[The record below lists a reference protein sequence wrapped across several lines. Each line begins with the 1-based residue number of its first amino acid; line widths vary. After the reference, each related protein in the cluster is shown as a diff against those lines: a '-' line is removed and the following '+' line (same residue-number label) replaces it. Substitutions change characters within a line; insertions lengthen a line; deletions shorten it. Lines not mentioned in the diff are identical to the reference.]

1 MKLYMFKLKKFYLK
15 LKYIDMENDS
25 DTFEVIADRAFYIEH
40 EPTIKE
46 KEKKKKK
53 DPKGDDTINKPTRKK
68 REKKSS

>member
-1 MKLYMFKLKKFYLK
+1 M
-15 LKYIDMENDS
+15 DNDS
-25 DTFEVIADRAFYIEH
+25 DTFELIAKRSFYIEH

-46 KEKKKKK
+46 NEKKKKK